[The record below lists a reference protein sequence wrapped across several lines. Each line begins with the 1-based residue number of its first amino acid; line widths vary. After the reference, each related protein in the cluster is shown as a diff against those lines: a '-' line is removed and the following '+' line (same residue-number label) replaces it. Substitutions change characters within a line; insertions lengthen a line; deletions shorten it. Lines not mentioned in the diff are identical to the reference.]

1 MDIHDGDITD
11 ELNGDG
17 MLIIDGRDV
26 ALVPYTLTIAPEAG
40 PLIAEG
46 SIRGPE
52 PLMRR
57 VKKAKA
63 VKLAL
68 EDGPTVTLRCQ
79 GGRSGTRWVKAL
91 KT

>member
-1 MDIHDGDITD
+1 MNIHGDITD
-11 ELNGDG
+11 ELSGDG
-17 MLIIDGRDV
+17 MIIIDGRDV
-26 ALVPYTLTIAPEAG
+26 ALVPYSLTLSPEAG

-46 SIRGPE
+46 SISGPE

-57 VKKAKA
+57 VKQAGA

-68 EDGPTVTLRCQ
+68 EDGPVLTIRCE